1 MRGNTMKKKKEKFR
15 QPKQKKHRNHHLRF
29 LTKLILLLLLVTVG
43 MGLYYSYQLFF
54 IPVHQEVKSED
65 KGLTKEQKEV
75 KQEREELEKQE
86 QENKTSID
94 YIADGSQEKDESVG
108 KISDESDALNALKA
122 LQGELGIA
130 DVQEE
135 YRVSKVKE
143 LEDLTVYEMQQ
154 YYEGIEVYGRSLMVS
169 VDESG
174 NLQSVNGTYEQPS
187 NVAVEPEI
195 QEYDAQEAAEAYLK
209 ENKDTDSSEDS
220 DSSES
225 SYSLQSQG
233 YVICFN
239 ENNAAEAGYLFF
251 VVMEPQNTPV
261 QQIFVSGKTGEIL
274 ADNSLILTEK
284 VSGTLQGQ
292 MSSQTL
298 DYDKQGDEFKLW
310 DEERNIQVYRATA
323 SIFRDLNQDS
333 EEVQWKTGETPD
345 AGAVDALANLQKI
358 YAYYQDT
365 FGRKGI
371 TNNEN
376 DKLYVTVGIQDIQSG
391 TSTTDYRNNAAMFG
405 TDLMIVGEK
414 TDGSATYAA
423 NLDIM
428 GHETNHGVVDAS
440 STLLQGVYSSSDK
453 RQKSTQL
460 AIGEGLADIFGEFV
474 EDYSDDGKYNGS
486 CNWYSAVRNMK
497 NPKDIKKEK
506 GILQAKKF
514 KDGKTDCHRGA
525 SLISYPTYLMS
536 TGVDGDSKKAIS
548 DTKQLA
554 TMWYTVIQQTSD
566 KTDFQEIRYLMETRA
581 LALASAGQLT
591 NDQVEGVIDSFDEVA
606 IDSKYNYC
614 LTDDSEVIVYGENN
628 KPYDNYRIQV
638 SRRFGEE
645 VLNEEVKSK
654 KLNLKLDAGIYNV
667 VLTDLNNEDLTKKFT
682 LIVNDAK
689 KGQNIYQKQAK
700 VMTQFGA
707 NVRDVVLTLD
717 VSGSMGGTPI
727 EETKEAAQKFID
739 TVYEKS
745 PQTRIS
751 IITYSSDAQKVVD
764 FTNDKAKL
772 KNAVSGIYSGGGTNI
787 EAGLKNAYKLIK
799 DEESLKKIVVLM
811 SDGEPTEGKQKDGSY
826 REPILSM
833 ANKMKQD
840 NLMVYT
846 LGFFHNLE
854 GENLGECRQLMADIA
869 SEGYHYEVS
878 SADSIQFVFD
888 DIAQQ
893 VGGGEYVYI
902 KIECPVDVT
911 VQKNGEVLRSE
922 KENQNIRT
930 GFGTLSFDGEKDEI
944 KILRLK
950 KDQNYEICINGTGEG
965 EMDYSIGFVDEDG
978 TYSDMRNFEK
988 IPVTKEMLAVT
999 DTKEGKKTT
1008 LQVDENGD
1016 GRFEKVYSAK
1026 KNSTAV
1032 EVSKE
1037 NQKKVLVAIGI
1048 VVLLWMILKARA
1060 VLKRAKSNRYCKYCG
1075 NKITKE
1081 MKFCGECGSPVE
1093 IQPLFFEKH
1102 AKESKGKRKVKL
1114 ALIGLLLLFCVSET
1128 MIYQTASTKVYRYVC
1143 RGNYTLAE
1151 KMYDGSVKGHKI
1163 SQNYLNNLLTYH
1175 EKRVKTAYQAGTV
1188 NETYL
1193 TEIQEIVK
1201 KLK

>member
-1 MRGNTMKKKKEKFR
+1 M
-15 QPKQKKHRNHHLRF
+15 
-29 LTKLILLLLLVTVG
+29 
-43 MGLYYSYQLFF
+43 
-54 IPVHQEVKSED
+54 
-65 KGLTKEQKEV
+65 
-75 KQEREELEKQE
+75 
-86 QENKTSID
+86 
-94 YIADGSQEKDESVG
+94 
-108 KISDESDALNALKA
+108 
-122 LQGELGIA
+122 
-130 DVQEE
+130 
-135 YRVSKVKE
+135 
-143 LEDLTVYEMQQ
+143 
-154 YYEGIEVYGRSLMVS
+154 
-169 VDESG
+169 
-174 NLQSVNGTYEQPS
+174 
-187 NVAVEPEI
+187 
-195 QEYDAQEAAEAYLK
+195 YD
-209 ENKDTDSSEDS
+209 
-220 DSSES
+220 
-225 SYSLQSQG
+225 
-233 YVICFN
+233 
-239 ENNAAEAGYLFF
+239 
-251 VVMEPQNTPV
+251 
-261 QQIFVSGKTGEIL
+261 
-274 ADNSLILTEK
+274 
-284 VSGTLQGQ
+284 
-292 MSSQTL
+292 
-298 DYDKQGDEFKLW
+298 
-310 DEERNIQVYRATA
+310 
-323 SIFRDLNQDS
+323 
-333 EEVQWKTGETPD
+333 
-345 AGAVDALANLQKI
+345 
-358 YAYYQDT
+358 
-365 FGRKGI
+365 
-371 TNNEN
+371 
-376 DKLYVTVGIQDIQSG
+376 
-391 TSTTDYRNNAAMFG
+391 
-405 TDLMIVGEK
+405 
-414 TDGSATYAA
+414 
-423 NLDIM
+423 
-428 GHETNHGVVDAS
+428 
-440 STLLQGVYSSSDK
+440 
-453 RQKSTQL
+453 
-460 AIGEGLADIFGEFV
+460 
-474 EDYSDDGKYNGS
+474 
-486 CNWYSAVRNMK
+486 
-497 NPKDIKKEK
+497 
-506 GILQAKKF
+506 
-514 KDGKTDCHRGA
+514 
-525 SLISYPTYLMS
+525 
-536 TGVDGDSKKAIS
+536 
-548 DTKQLA
+548 
-554 TMWYTVIQQTSD
+554 
-566 KTDFQEIRYLMETRA
+566 
-581 LALASAGQLT
+581 
-591 NDQVEGVIDSFDEVA
+591 
-606 IDSKYNYC
+606 YC

-628 KPYDNYRIQV
+628 KAYDNYRIQV

-667 VLTDLNNEDLTKKFT
+667 LLTDLNNEDLTKKFT

-787 EAGLKNAYKLIK
+787 EAGLKKAYKLIK

-893 VGGGEYVYI
+893 VSGGEYVYI
-902 KIECPVDVT
+902 KIACPVDVT

-1032 EVSKE
+1032 
-1037 NQKKVLVAIGI
+1037 
-1048 VVLLWMILKARA
+1048 
-1060 VLKRAKSNRYCKYCG
+1060 
-1075 NKITKE
+1075 
-1081 MKFCGECGSPVE
+1081 F
-1093 IQPLFFEKH
+1093 
-1102 AKESKGKRKVKL
+1102 
-1114 ALIGLLLLFCVSET
+1114 
-1128 MIYQTASTKVYRYVC
+1128 
-1143 RGNYTLAE
+1143 
-1151 KMYDGSVKGHKI
+1151 
-1163 SQNYLNNLLTYH
+1163 
-1175 EKRVKTAYQAGTV
+1175 
-1188 NETYL
+1188 
-1193 TEIQEIVK
+1193 
-1201 KLK
+1201 

>member
-1 MRGNTMKKKKEKFR
+1 MKKKKEKFR

-43 MGLYYSYQLFF
+43 MGIYYSYQLFF
-54 IPVHQEVKSED
+54 TPVHQETKSED
-65 KGLTKEQKEV
+65 KGLTKEQKKV
-75 KQEREELEKQE
+75 KKEREALEKQE

-135 YRVSKVKE
+135 YRVSEVKE
-143 LEDLTVYEMQQ
+143 LEDVTVYEMQQ

-195 QEYDAQEAAEAYLK
+195 QEYDAQEAVEEYLE
-209 ENKDTDSSEDS
+209 ENEDNTDTEDS
-220 DSSES
+220 ES
-225 SYSLQSQG
+225 LENSYSLQSQG

-251 VVMEPQNTPV
+251 VVMGQQNTPV

-284 VSGTLQGQ
+284 VTGTLQGQ
-292 MSSQTL
+292 RTSQTL

-310 DEERNIQVYRATA
+310 DEERNIQVYRVTTP
-323 SIFRDLNQDS
+323 ILRDFNQDS
-333 EEVQWKTGETPD
+333 EEVQWKSGETPD

-358 YAYYQDT
+358 YDYYQDT

-376 DKLYVTVGIQDIQSG
+376 DKLYVTVGIQDIRSG
-391 TSTTDYRNNAAMFG
+391 NRIVDYRDNAAMFG
-405 TDLMIVGEK
+405 TDRMVIGEK
-414 TDGSATYAA
+414 SDGSATYAA
-423 NLDIM
+423 DLDIM
-428 GHETNHGVVDAS
+428 GHETNHGVVNAS
-440 STLLQGVYSSSDK
+440 STLLQGVYSSSDA
-453 RQKSTQL
+453 RQKSSQL
-460 AIGEGLADIFGEFV
+460 AIGEGLADTFGEFV

-486 CNWYSAVRNMK
+486 CSWDSAVRSMK
-497 NPKDIKKEK
+497 NPT
-506 GILQAKKF
+506 GILQAKDF
-514 KDGKTDCHRGA
+514 QDGVTDCHDGA
-525 SLISYPTYLMS
+525 GLISYPTYLMA

-554 TMWYTVIQQTSD
+554 SMWYTVISQTSSVTSF
-566 KTDFQEIRYLMETRA
+566 KGIRHLMETRA
-581 LALASAGQLT
+581 LGLASMGQLT
-591 NDQVEGVIDSFDEVA
+591 NDQVEGVMDAFDEVA
-606 IDSKYNYC
+606 IEPLYDYC

-628 KPYDNYRIQV
+628 KAYDNYRIQV

-667 VLTDLNNEDLTKKFT
+667 LLTDLNNEDLTKEFT

-772 KNAVSGIYSGGGTNI
+772 KNAVSEIYSGGGTNI
-787 EAGLKNAYKLIK
+787 EAGLKKAYKLIK
-799 DEESLKKIVVLM
+799 NEESLKKIVVLM

-833 ANKMKQD
+833 ADKMKQD
-840 NLMVYT
+840 NLIVYT

-902 KIECPVDVT
+902 KIACPVDVT
-911 VQKNGEVLRSE
+911 VQKDGEVLRSE

-950 KDQNYEICINGTGEG
+950 KDQNYEICINGTGDG

-999 DTKEGKKTT
+999 NTKEGKKTT

-1016 GRFEKVYSAK
+1016 GHFEKVYSAK

-1037 NQKKVLVAIGI
+1037 NQKKVLSAIGM
-1048 VVLLWMILKARA
+1048 VVLLWMLLKIRTI
-1060 VLKRAKSNRYCKYCG
+1060 LKRAKSNRYCKYCG
-1075 NKITKE
+1075 KKITKE

-1102 AKESKGKRKVKL
+1102 AKESKGKRNAKL
-1114 ALIGLLLLFCVSET
+1114 VLIGILLLLCVSET

-1143 RGNYTLAE
+1143 QENYTLAE
-1151 KMYDGSVKGHKI
+1151 KMYDGNIKGHKI
-1163 SQNYLNNLLTYH
+1163 SQNYLNSLLNYH
-1175 EKRVKTAYQAGTV
+1175 EKRVKTAYQVGMVDEA
-1188 NETYL
+1188 YL
-1193 TEIQEIVK
+1193 TEVQEIVK

>member
-1 MRGNTMKKKKEKFR
+1 MREGNTMKKKKEKFS

-29 LTKLILLLLLVTVG
+29 LTKLILLLLFVAVG
-43 MGLYYSYQLFF
+43 MGFYYSYQLFF
-54 IPVHQEVKSED
+54 IPVHQEVKNED
-65 KGLTKEQKEV
+65 KGLTKEQKEI
-75 KQEREELEKQE
+75 KKEREELEKQE

-135 YRVSKVKE
+135 YRVSEVKE
-143 LEDLTVYEMQQ
+143 LEDVTVYEMQQ

-195 QEYDAQEAAEAYLK
+195 QEYDAQEEAEAYLK

-251 VVMEPQNTPV
+251 VVMGPQNTPT

-292 MSSQTL
+292 KFSQTL

-310 DEERNIQVYRATA
+310 DEERNIQVYRATTPLL
-323 SIFRDLNQDS
+323 RDFGKDS

-376 DKLYVTVGIQDIQSG
+376 DKLYVMVGIQDIQSG
-391 TSTTDYRNNAAMFG
+391 TSIKNYRNNAAMFG
-405 TDLMIVGEK
+405 TDWMIVGEK

-423 NLDIM
+423 ELDIM
-428 GHETNHGVVDAS
+428 GHETNHGVVNAS
-440 STLLQGVYSSSDK
+440 STLLQGVYTSSDA
-453 RQKSTQL
+453 RQKSSQL
-460 AIGEGLADIFGEFV
+460 AMGEGLADIFGEFV

-486 CNWYSAVRNMK
+486 CSWTNSVRSMN
-497 NPKDIKKEK
+497 NRTDILNHN
-506 GILQAKKF
+506 GILQAKDF
-514 KDGKTDCHRGA
+514 QDGTTDCHQGA
-525 SLISYPTYLMS
+525 SLISYPTYLMA

-554 TMWYTVIQQTSD
+554 SMWYTVISQTSSATGF
-566 KTDFQEIRYLMETRA
+566 KEIRQLMETHA
-581 LALASAGQLT
+581 LGLVSMGHLT
-591 NDQVEGVIDSFDEVA
+591 NDQVEGVIDAFDEVA
-606 IDSKYNYC
+606 IEPMYDYC

-628 KPYDNYRIQV
+628 KAYDNYRIQV
-638 SRRFGEE
+638 RRRFGEE

-667 VLTDLNNEDLTKKFT
+667 LLTDLNNEDLTKEFT

-902 KIECPVDVT
+902 KIACPVDVT
-911 VQKNGEVLRSE
+911 VQKDGEVLRSE
-922 KENQNIRT
+922 
-930 GFGTLSFDGEKDEI
+930 
-944 KILRLK
+944 
-950 KDQNYEICINGTGEG
+950 
-965 EMDYSIGFVDEDG
+965 
-978 TYSDMRNFEK
+978 
-988 IPVTKEMLAVT
+988 
-999 DTKEGKKTT
+999 
-1008 LQVDENGD
+1008 
-1016 GRFEKVYSAK
+1016 
-1026 KNSTAV
+1026 
-1032 EVSKE
+1032 KE

-1143 RGNYTLAE
+1143 WGNYTLAE
-1151 KMYDGSVKGHKI
+1151 KMYDGNVKGHKI

>member
-1 MRGNTMKKKKEKFR
+1 MKKKKEKFR

-43 MGLYYSYQLFF
+43 MGIYYSYQLFF
-54 IPVHQEVKSED
+54 TPVHQETKSED
-65 KGLTKEQKEV
+65 KGLTKEQKEI
-75 KQEREELEKQE
+75 KKEREALEKQE

-135 YRVSKVKE
+135 YRVSEVKE
-143 LEDLTVYEMQQ
+143 LEDVTVYEMQQ

-195 QEYDAQEAAEAYLK
+195 QEYDAQEAVEEYLE
-209 ENKDTDSSEDS
+209 ENEDNTDTEDS
-220 DSSES
+220 ES
-225 SYSLQSQG
+225 LENSYSLQSQG

-251 VVMEPQNTPV
+251 VVMGQQNTPV

-284 VSGTLQGQ
+284 VTGTLQGQ
-292 MSSQTL
+292 RTSQTL

-310 DEERNIQVYRATA
+310 DEERNIQVYRVTTP
-323 SIFRDLNQDS
+323 ILRDFNQDS
-333 EEVQWKTGETPD
+333 EEVQWKSGETPD

-358 YAYYQDT
+358 YDYYQDT

-376 DKLYVTVGIQDIQSG
+376 DKLYVTVGIQDIRSG
-391 TSTTDYRNNAAMFG
+391 NRIVDYRDNAAMFG
-405 TDLMIVGEK
+405 TDRMVIGEK
-414 TDGSATYAA
+414 SDGSATYAA
-423 NLDIM
+423 DLDIM
-428 GHETNHGVVDAS
+428 GHETNHGVVNAS
-440 STLLQGVYSSSDK
+440 STLLQGVYSSSDA
-453 RQKSTQL
+453 RQKSSQL
-460 AIGEGLADIFGEFV
+460 AIGEGLADTFGEFV

-486 CNWYSAVRNMK
+486 CSWDSAVRSMK
-497 NPKDIKKEK
+497 NPT
-506 GILQAKKF
+506 GILQAKDF
-514 KDGKTDCHRGA
+514 QDGVTDCHDGA
-525 SLISYPTYLMS
+525 GLISYPTYLMA

-554 TMWYTVIQQTSD
+554 SMWYTVISQTSSVTSF
-566 KTDFQEIRYLMETRA
+566 KGIRHLMETRA
-581 LALASAGQLT
+581 LGLASMGQLT
-591 NDQVEGVIDSFDEVA
+591 NDQVEGVMDAFDEVA
-606 IDSKYNYC
+606 IEPLYDYW

-628 KPYDNYRIQV
+628 KAYDNYRIQV

-667 VLTDLNNEDLTKKFT
+667 LLTDLNNEDLTKEFT

-772 KNAVSGIYSGGGTNI
+772 KNAVSEIYSGGGTNI
-787 EAGLKNAYKLIK
+787 EAGLKKAYKLIK
-799 DEESLKKIVVLM
+799 NEESLKKIVVLM

-833 ANKMKQD
+833 ADKMKQD
-840 NLMVYT
+840 NLIVYT

-902 KIECPVDVT
+902 KIACPVDVT
-911 VQKNGEVLRSE
+911 VQKDGEVLRSE

-950 KDQNYEICINGTGEG
+950 KDQNYEICINGTGDG

-999 DTKEGKKTT
+999 NTKEGKKTT

-1016 GRFEKVYSAK
+1016 GHFEKVYSAK

-1037 NQKKVLVAIGI
+1037 NQKKVLSAIGM
-1048 VVLLWMILKARA
+1048 VVLLWMLLKIRTI
-1060 VLKRAKSNRYCKYCG
+1060 LKRAKSNRYCKYCG
-1075 NKITKE
+1075 KKITKE

-1102 AKESKGKRKVKL
+1102 AKESKGKRNAKL
-1114 ALIGLLLLFCVSET
+1114 VLIGILLLLCVSET

-1143 RGNYTLAE
+1143 QENYTLAE
-1151 KMYDGSVKGHKI
+1151 KMYDGNIKGHKI
-1163 SQNYLNNLLTYH
+1163 SQNYLNSLLNYH
-1175 EKRVKTAYQAGTV
+1175 EKRVKTAYQAGMV
-1188 NETYL
+1188 DEAYL
-1193 TEIQEIVK
+1193 TEVQEIVK

>member
-1 MRGNTMKKKKEKFR
+1 MKKKKEKFS

-29 LTKLILLLLLVTVG
+29 LTKLILLLLFVAVG
-43 MGLYYSYQLFF
+43 MGFYYSYQLFF
-54 IPVHQEVKSED
+54 IPVHQEVKNED
-65 KGLTKEQKEV
+65 KGLTKEQKEI
-75 KQEREELEKQE
+75 KKEREELEKQE

-135 YRVSKVKE
+135 YRVSEVKE
-143 LEDLTVYEMQQ
+143 LEDVTVYEMQQ

-195 QEYDAQEAAEAYLK
+195 QEYDAQEEAEAYLK

-251 VVMEPQNTPV
+251 VVMGPQNTPT

-292 MSSQTL
+292 KFSQTL

-310 DEERNIQVYRATA
+310 DEERNIQVYRATTPLL
-323 SIFRDLNQDS
+323 RDFGKDS

-376 DKLYVTVGIQDIQSG
+376 DKLYVMVGIQDIQSG
-391 TSTTDYRNNAAMFG
+391 TSIKNYRNNAAMFG
-405 TDLMIVGEK
+405 TDWMIVGEK

-423 NLDIM
+423 ELDIM
-428 GHETNHGVVDAS
+428 GHETNHGVVNAS
-440 STLLQGVYSSSDK
+440 STLLQGVYTSSDA
-453 RQKSTQL
+453 RQKSSQL
-460 AIGEGLADIFGEFV
+460 AMGEGLADIFGEFV

-486 CNWYSAVRNMK
+486 CSWTNSVRSMN
-497 NPKDIKKEK
+497 NRTDILNHN
-506 GILQAKKF
+506 GILQAKDF
-514 KDGKTDCHRGA
+514 QDGTTDCHQGA
-525 SLISYPTYLMS
+525 SLISYPTYLMA

-554 TMWYTVIQQTSD
+554 SMWYTVISQTSSATGF
-566 KTDFQEIRYLMETRA
+566 KEIRQLMETHA
-581 LALASAGQLT
+581 LGLVSMGHLT
-591 NDQVEGVIDSFDEVA
+591 NDQVEGVIDAFDEVA
-606 IDSKYNYC
+606 IEPMYDYC

-628 KPYDNYRIQV
+628 KAYDNYRIQV
-638 SRRFGEE
+638 RRRFGEE

-667 VLTDLNNEDLTKKFT
+667 LLTDLNNEDLTKEFT

-902 KIECPVDVT
+902 KIACPVDVT
-911 VQKNGEVLRSE
+911 VQKDGEVLRSE
-922 KENQNIRT
+922 
-930 GFGTLSFDGEKDEI
+930 
-944 KILRLK
+944 
-950 KDQNYEICINGTGEG
+950 
-965 EMDYSIGFVDEDG
+965 
-978 TYSDMRNFEK
+978 
-988 IPVTKEMLAVT
+988 
-999 DTKEGKKTT
+999 
-1008 LQVDENGD
+1008 
-1016 GRFEKVYSAK
+1016 
-1026 KNSTAV
+1026 
-1032 EVSKE
+1032 KE

-1143 RGNYTLAE
+1143 WGNYTLAE
-1151 KMYDGSVKGHKI
+1151 KMYDGNVKGHKI